1 MVAEEEG
8 ALVLKEEGTLVRLVE
23 EDLPLRA
30 RSSEDRGR
38 TVNHW
43 RWKKMVMVSMGV
55 GVRRLE
61 LEVGDWRR
69 EASELPCRR

>member
-23 EDLPLRA
+23 EDLPLRV
-30 RSSEDRGR
+30 RSSEDRRR
-38 TVNHW
+38 TVNRW
-43 RWKKMVMVSMGV
+43 RWKKMVMVSMGL
-55 GVRRLE
+55 GVRRME
-61 LEVGDWRR
+61 LEVGGWRR